1 MNGEKEGG
9 CSPPFCYIF
18 QKFSPATNRFIALN
32 GVVNLTLHSYYGMQ
46 EQIIRRYERFRSD
59 TVMMNF
65 RFVIDEVT
73 LPGEILHK
81 NDNEMCQKNKKAAHE
96 FNF

>member
-1 MNGEKEGG
+1 
-9 CSPPFCYIF
+9 
-18 QKFSPATNRFIALN
+18 
-32 GVVNLTLHSYYGMQ
+32 MQ